1 LGAKAEEFIGLVKA
15 AGWSQAEA
23 ARRLHITPGAISQ
36 IFSGRTQ
43 PHPGTLNLLK
53 YILATE
59 KPEVLKA
66 FERARVGGL
75 APWESQLLEALRG
88 LRPAHREA
96 LLVAFQEMIRAMQAR
111 QRRRGD

>member
-1 LGAKAEEFIGLVKA
+1 LGPKAVEFIGLVKA
-15 AGWSQAEA
+15 AGWTQAEA

-36 IFSGRTQ
+36 IFNGMTQ

-66 FERARVGGL
+66 FERARLGGL
-75 APWESQLLEALRG
+75 APWESQLLEALRA

-96 LLVAFQEMIRAMQAR
+96 LLVAFHQTIRTLQSRERR
-111 QRRRGD
+111 QN